1 MATSPPANGSQLSTA
16 SILSVTRTTKTA
28 KGVAGSLHKLK
39 AAAASAVAAT
49 PSSSA
54 GTTILRL
61 GKSATTLAINGAGG
75 NKVEAAPNST
85 ATSVGAAATT
95 TSNKLSSAVT
105 SEPANNQTPQSTT
118 TQTNVPLGNGKS
130 RGFCRPEYQMR
141 RINSQGLVPA
151 GVSLILLQMQ
161 LAGCRLPVAVGI
173 CIGAWETKPD
183 AVSWRKISRLLF
195 AGLKLISIL
204 VFSFNGRRLLV
215 SLICQALDVAGRGMT
230 SNYSIKSRS
239 IFNAPSGFRLHSA
252 VNGYCS
258 HPSIDFHAQF
268 EVSSLVA
275 SVLLPSQAKTNTQ
288 HGSVAGGLH

>member
-1 MATSPPANGSQLSTA
+1 
-16 SILSVTRTTKTA
+16 
-28 KGVAGSLHKLK
+28 
-39 AAAASAVAAT
+39 
-49 PSSSA
+49 
-54 GTTILRL
+54 
-61 GKSATTLAINGAGG
+61 
-75 NKVEAAPNST
+75 
-85 ATSVGAAATT
+85 
-95 TSNKLSSAVT
+95 
-105 SEPANNQTPQSTT
+105 
-118 TQTNVPLGNGKS
+118 
-130 RGFCRPEYQMR
+130 MR

-151 GVSLILLQMQ
+151 GVSLILLQVQ

-183 AVSWRKISRLLF
+183 AVSWL
-195 AGLKLISIL
+195 
-204 VFSFNGRRLLV
+204 FSFNGRRLLV

-275 SVLLPSQAKTNTQ
+275 SVFAS
-288 HGSVAGGLH
+288 